1 MRLAV
6 LDIGSNSVHLL
17 VVDAHVGAPPLPATS
32 HKEVLRLAE
41 YLGDDG
47 EISAKGQERLH
58 SFIAEAVEIAEDQG
72 SEQILAFATSAVRDA
87 PNGNSLIESINSQLG
102 VTLNVMS
109 GKDEAR
115 VTFLAA
121 RRWFGWSAG
130 KILLFDIGGGS
141 LEIAAGQDEYP
152 QAAVSIPL
160 GAGRTYSDF
169 LPDPLPSEDDI
180 HQLRKYARSQ
190 IGRIAGKVN
199 RVGTPDHVVGSSK
212 TFRSLARIAGAA
224 PSGDGIYAPRKLF
237 RRDLAGIIDTL
248 AARTPEERATLPGVS
263 QARAGQVLAGA
274 IVAEAAFTIF
284 DVGVMSISPWALR
297 EGIIMRKLDLLDSA
311 ETSSAM
317 RVEPV
322 GGLD

>member
-32 HKEVLRLAE
+32 HKEILRLAE
-41 YLGDDG
+41 FLGPDGAIDD
-47 EISAKGQERLH
+47 AGQQRLRD
-58 SFIAEAVEIAEDQG
+58 FVAEAVEIAEDQG
-72 SEQILAFATSAVRDA
+72 AEQILAFATSAVRDA
-87 PNGNSLIESINSQLG
+87 PNGQALIDSISTQLG
-102 VTLNVMS
+102 VTLTVMS

-130 KILLFDIGGGS
+130 KILLLDIGGGS

-152 QAAVSIPL
+152 QAAVSVPL
-160 GAGRTYSDF
+160 GAGRTYADF
-169 LPDPLPSEDDI
+169 LPGERPSAEDI
-180 HQLRKYARSQ
+180 HRLRKHARAQ
-190 IGRIAGKVN
+190 IGRIAGKIN
-199 RVGTPDHVVGSSK
+199 RVGAPDHVVGSSK

-224 PSGDGIYAPRKLF
+224 PSGDGIYVPRKLF
-237 RRDLAGIIDTL
+237 RRDLPGIIDTL

-263 QARAGQVLAGA
+263 EARAGQVLAGA

-284 DVGVMSISPWALR
+284 DIAVMNISPWALR
-297 EGIIMRKLDLLDSA
+297 EGIIMRRLDLLDSA
-311 ETSSAM
+311 ETTSAM
-317 RVEPV
+317 GRSA
-322 GGLD
+322 D

>member
-47 EISAKGQERLH
+47 MIDEAGQERLH
-58 SFIAEAVEIAEDQG
+58 NFIAEAVEIAEDQG
-72 SEQILAFATSAVRDA
+72 SEQILAFATSAIRDA
-87 PNGNSLIESINSQLG
+87 PNGAELIDAINAQLG

-115 VTFLAA
+115 VTFLAV

-130 KILLFDIGGGS
+130 KILLLDIGGGS

-152 QAAVSIPL
+152 EAAVSVPL

-169 LPDPLPSEDDI
+169 LPDPLPSAEDI
-180 HQLRKYARSQ
+180 HSLQKYARSQ
-190 IGRIAGKVN
+190 IGRIAGKIN
-199 RVGTPDHVVGSSK
+199 RGGTSDQVVGSSK

-237 RRDLAGIIDTL
+237 RRDLAGIIETL
-248 AARTPEERATLPGVS
+248 SSRTPDERATLPGVS
-263 QARAGQVLAGA
+263 QARAGQILAGA
-274 IVAEAAFTIF
+274 IVADAAFAIF
-284 DVGVMSISPWALR
+284 DVNVMSISPWALR

-317 RVEPV
+317 RVELV
-322 GGLD
+322 